1 VDISRKDIKIEGLF
15 ISAIIVRKIVSN
27 WPDKFVIGLTGNIAT
42 GKSVVRRMLEHLGAY
57 TIDADALAHRTYAKG
72 APGYQQVIDR
82 FGKWLVGRDGEIDRS
97 KLGNLVFN
105 DAEAMSQ
112 LEAIVHPLVR
122 QAAEML
128 IKRATQ
134 PVVVIEAIKL
144 LEGDLR
150 KVCDTIWVTNAPEE
164 VQIERLVRKRGLSR
178 EKALERIKA
187 QSPQSSKVKL
197 ANIVLTN
204 TGSYDDLWKQVSA
217 AWKEIVPGVAGSEPS
232 DADATVRSAPR
243 TTSGEFAVQRGK
255 PKHSSVIAEFITRMS
270 NGRRRVTADDVMA
283 DFGDKAYMLLQMDG
297 RIAGLAGWQVEN
309 LVTRTTDIFLEANID
324 PKKAL
329 ETLINEVERAS
340 GELQSEA
347 SLIFTMSELAARED
361 LWKSLGYERRTP
373 ETLGVQAWQ
382 DSAIELMST
391 GSALFFKQL
400 RTDRILRP
408 I

>member
-1 VDISRKDIKIEGLF
+1 M
-15 ISAIIVRKIVSN
+15 SN

-57 TIDADALAHRTYAKG
+57 TIDADALTHRTYAKG
-72 APGYQQVIDR
+72 APGYQQVVDR
-82 FGKWLVGRDGEIDRS
+82 FGKWLVGKDDEIDRS

-150 KVCDTIWVTNAPEE
+150 KVCDSIWVTNAPEE
-164 VQIERLVRKRGLSR
+164 VQIERLIRKRGLTR
-178 EKALERIKA
+178 EKALERIRA
-187 QSPQSSKVKL
+187 QSSQSSKVKL

-217 AWKEIVPGVAGSEPS
+217 AWKEIVPAAAAKEPADS
-232 DADATVRSAPR
+232 DITVKATPRAP
-243 TTSGEFAVQRGK
+243 SGELAVQRGK
-255 PKHSSVIAEFITRMS
+255 PKHSSIIAEFITRMS
-270 NGRRRVTADDVMA
+270 NGKRRVTPDDVMA
-283 DFGDKAYMLLQMDG
+283 DFGDKAYMLLLLDG

-309 LVTRTTDIFLEANID
+309 LVTRTTAIFIEASID

-329 ETLINEVERAS
+329 ETLIKEVERAS
-340 GELQSEA
+340 SELQSEA
-347 SLIFTMSELAARED
+347 SLIFTLGELAARED

-382 DSAIELMST
+382 DSAIELMSA

>member
-1 VDISRKDIKIEGLF
+1 M
-15 ISAIIVRKIVSN
+15 SN
-27 WPDKFVIGLTGNIAT
+27 WPGKFVIGLTGNVAT

-57 TIDADALAHRTYAKG
+57 TIDADALTHRAYARG
-72 APGYQQVIDR
+72 APGYQPVIDK
-82 FGKWLVGRDGEIDRS
+82 FGKWLVTKDGEIDRS

-105 DAEAMSQ
+105 DNDALAQ

-128 IKRATQ
+128 IQRATQ

-150 KVCDTIWVTNAPEE
+150 KVCNSIWVANAPEE
-164 VQIERLVRKRGLSR
+164 VQVERLIRKRGLSR
-178 EKALERIKA
+178 EKALERIKV
-187 QSPQSSKVKL
+187 QSPQSSKLKL

-204 TGSYDDLWKQVSA
+204 TGSYDDLWKQVTA
-217 AWKEIVPGVAGSEPS
+217 AWKEIVPGASAIDP
-232 DADATVRSAPR
+232 DATVRTTPSAS
-243 TTSGEFAVQRGK
+243 TGEFAVQRGR
-255 PKHSSVIAEFITRMS
+255 PKHSSTIAEFITRMS
-270 NGRRRVTADDVMA
+270 KGKRKVTADDVMA
-283 DFGDKAYMLLQMDG
+283 DFGDKAYMLLQRDG
-297 RIAGLAGWQVEN
+297 KIAGLAGWQVEN
-309 LVTRTTDIFLEANID
+309 LVARTTDIFLEAHID

-329 ETLINEVERAS
+329 ETLIHEVERAS

-347 SLIFTMSELAARED
+347 SLIFPMNELATQEA

-382 DSAIELMST
+382 DSATELMSA